1 MVACEKDWWHNIWKC
16 SLNKTAGNFTH
27 CENTNYGKSK
37 WDSNVMIVLIKNV
50 AFSNTNKA
58 SDTINEET
66 PFLFFGDN
74 GDHSWKAVGH
84 LVPEG

>member
-1 MVACEKDWWHNIWKC
+1 MKRIDDIISESAASTKLLEILH
-16 SLNKTAGNFTH
+16 
-27 CENTNYGKSK
+27 TNYGQSK
-37 WDSNVMIVLIKNV
+37 GDSNVMNVLIRNV

-74 GDHSWKAVGH
+74 GDHS
-84 LVPEG
+84 

>member
-1 MVACEKDWWHNIWKC
+1 
-16 SLNKTAGNFTH
+16 
-27 CENTNYGKSK
+27 
-37 WDSNVMIVLIKNV
+37 MIVLIRNV

-74 GDHSWKAVGH
+74 GDHS
-84 LVPEG
+84 